1 MKRRDN
7 RELHLLVVED
17 NIGDF
22 VLVEE
27 FLLEEFEQIRLSHVT
42 TFQKAKT
49 QIESNTKYDLI
60 LLDLSLPDNNGEELI
75 DDMMTITH
83 STPVVILTGYTD
95 LAFSAKSLAKG
106 VSDYLLKDELSPTLL
121 YKSIIYSLE
130 RNIFSAKIKESEKN
144 YRYLFE
150 LSPEPMML
158 FCLDTYKFLNVN
170 QAAISNYGYSKEEF
184 LSMTLLDIK
193 PEKEIESAKDV
204 IQETR
209 HAKNITL
216 QGEHRHVKK
225 NGDIIY
231 VEITGSSLEYE
242 GRDVRIALARDV
254 TEKRREEERLKL
266 LESVITHSTE
276 AVVILEA
283 EPDKKEGR
291 RILYVNQAFTN
302 MTGYNSDEVTGKT
315 LHFLNGPKTDQD
327 QLEKL
332 RQSMKRWEICEVELL
347 NYKKDGTRFWINTS
361 MVPVGKGE
369 DGYSH
374 WVAIGRNITDQ
385 KMHEQQLQ
393 TTIQEKEVLLSEIHH
408 RVKNNLAVIS
418 GMMQLQAFDEKNRE
432 VQLRL
437 YDSIFRIQTMA
448 TIHELLYQS
457 ESFSQLM
464 FSDIIEKLVKGV
476 NDTLE
481 SGKDI
486 DLVIDKAEIELNIN
500 QAIPCSL
507 IINEVI
513 TNIYKHAFT
522 GRDHGRVDV
531 KISEQNGKV
540 ILKIADDGVG
550 LPDNFNIDDSG
561 SLGMHIIKILVRQLE
576 GTYRFESDKNGT
588 EFNFVFKKVQKKGIG
603 SSKMDTLH

>member
-144 YRYLFE
+144 YRDLFE

-550 LPDNFNIDDSG
+550 LPDNFIIDDSG
-561 SLGMHIIKILVRQLE
+561 SL
-576 GTYRFESDKNGT
+576 
-588 EFNFVFKKVQKKGIG
+588 
-603 SSKMDTLH
+603 

>member
-1 MKRRDN
+1 MKRRDK

-27 FLLEEFEQIRLSHVT
+27 FLLEEFEQISLSHVT

-49 QIESNTKYDLI
+49 KIESNTKYDLI

-75 DDMMTITH
+75 DDVMTITQ

-130 RNIFSAKIKESEKN
+130 RNTFSTKIKESEKN
-144 YRYLFE
+144 YRDLFE

-158 FCLDTYKFLNVN
+158 FCLDTYEFLNVN
-170 QAAISNYGYSKEEF
+170 QAAITNYGYSKEEF

-193 PEKEIESAKDV
+193 PEGEVISAKNV

-225 NGDIIY
+225 NGDIIF
-231 VEITGSSLEYE
+231 VEVTGSSLEFE
-242 GRDVRIALARDV
+242 GRYVRIALARDV

-302 MTGYNSDEVTGKT
+302 MTGYSSDEVTGKT

-327 QLEKL
+327 QLNKL
-332 RQSMKRWEICEVELL
+332 RQSMKKWEICEVEFI
-347 NYKKDGTRFWINTS
+347 NYKKDGTSFWINTA
-361 MVPVGKGE
+361 MVPVAKG
-369 DGYSH
+369 DGGYSH

-385 KMHEQQLQ
+385 KMYEEELQ
-393 TTIQEKEVLLSEIHH
+393 TSIQEKEVLLSEIHH

-486 DLVIDKAEIELNIN
+486 DLVIDKEEIELNIN

-522 GRDHGRVDV
+522 GRDHGRLNV
-531 KISEQNGKV
+531 KISEENGKV

-576 GTYRFESDKNGT
+576 GTYSFESDKNGT

-603 SSKMDTLH
+603 SVKMDTLD

>member
-75 DDMMTITH
+75 DDVMTINH

-130 RNIFSAKIKESEKN
+130 RNTFSAKIKESEKN
-144 YRYLFE
+144 YRELFE

-158 FCLDTYKFLNVN
+158 FDLDTYEFLNVN
-170 QAAISNYGYSKEEF
+170 QAAIVNYGYSKKEF

-193 PEKEIESAKDV
+193 PEDEVESTKDL

-209 HAKNITL
+209 QVKNITL
-216 QGEHRHVKK
+216 HGERRHVKK
-225 NGDIIY
+225 NGETIF
-231 VEITGSSLEYE
+231 VEITDTTLEYK
-242 GRDVRIALARDV
+242 GRNVKIALARDV

-276 AVVILEA
+276 AVVILDA

-291 RILYVNQAFTN
+291 RILYVNQAFTS
-302 MTGYNSDEVTGKT
+302 MTGYTSDEVTGKT
-315 LHFLNGPKTDQD
+315 LHFLNGPETDQD
-327 QLEKL
+327 QLNKL
-332 RQSMKRWEICEVELL
+332 RQSMSKWEICEVEFI
-347 NYKKDGTRFWINTS
+347 NYKKDGTSFWINTS
-361 MVPVGKGE
+361 MVPVAKG
-369 DGYSH
+369 DGGYSH
-374 WVAIGRNITDQ
+374 WVAIGRNITEQ
-385 KMHEQQLQ
+385 KTYEQELQ
-393 TTIQEKEVLLSEIHH
+393 ASIQEKEVLLSEIHH

-464 FSDIIEKLVKGV
+464 FSDIIEKLVIGV
-476 NDTLE
+476 SDTLDG
-481 SGKDI
+481 GKDI
-486 DLVIDKAEIELNIN
+486 DLVIEKEEIELNIN

-522 GRDHGRVDV
+522 GRDRGSINV
-531 KISEQNGKV
+531 KILEKHGEI

-576 GTYRFESDKNGT
+576 GTSSFESDENGT
-588 EFNFVFKKVQKKGIG
+588 EFNFVFKKVKKKGIG
-603 SSKMDTLH
+603 SAKMDTLH